1 MVTCYSHLTSKLK
14 TMKVLAQTAEIFEA
28 LSKGQFICSNSVHDE
43 SRKLYNI
50 IDDNFE
56 DLSGY
61 FEAIGFILD
70 KGDEYFYFS
79 RKESKADIER
89 KLEQAYKW
97 IDILDFFKTFNNGF
111 GPGYRFS
118 ADEILVQLKIDANLK
133 DKLEQLKKPLGEGA
147 HRERVQRLIDELEKF
162 GMVELENDISQQY
175 KVLSA
180 FKYIEQLIVSI
191 HITEEVQHEI
201 SQ

>member
-1 MVTCYSHLTSKLK
+1 
-14 TMKVLAQTAEIFEA
+14 MKVPAQTAEIFET

-43 SRKLYNI
+43 NRKLYNI
-50 IDDNFE
+50 VDDNFE
-56 DLSGY
+56 ELYDY
-61 FEAIGFILD
+61 FEAIGFVLD
-70 KGDEYFYFS
+70 KGDEYFYFT
-79 RKESKADIER
+79 RKETKADLER

-97 IDILDFFKTFNNGF
+97 IDILDFFKTYNNSF

-133 DKLEQLKKPLGEGA
+133 DKLEQLKKPIGEGS
-147 HRERVQRLIDELEKF
+147 HRERVQRLIDELAKF
-162 GMVELENDISQQY
+162 GMVELENEISQQY

>member
-1 MVTCYSHLTSKLK
+1 
-14 TMKVLAQTAEIFEA
+14 MKVPGQTATIFET

-43 SRKLYNI
+43 NRKLFNI
-50 IDDNFE
+50 IEDHFE
-56 DLSGY
+56 ELYSY
-61 FEAIGFILD
+61 FEAIGFLLE

-79 RKESKADIER
+79 RKESKADLER

-97 IDILDFFKTFNNGF
+97 IDILDFFKTYNNGF

-133 DKLEQLKKPLGEGA
+133 DKLEQLKKPLGEGSN
-147 HRERVQRLIDELEKF
+147 RERVQRLIDELVKF
-162 GMVELENDISQQY
+162 GLVEMENEISQQY

-180 FKYIEQLIVSI
+180 FKYIEQLIISI

>member
-1 MVTCYSHLTSKLK
+1 MPSHT
-14 TMKVLAQTAEIFEA
+14 TEIFEL
-28 LSKGQFICSNSVHDE
+28 LSKGQFICSNSSDDGN
-43 SRKLYNI
+43 RRLFNI
-50 IDDNFE
+50 IEDNFE
-56 DLSGY
+56 DLYLYYQG
-61 FEAIGFILD
+61 IGFYLE

-79 RKESKADIER
+79 RKEQRADLER
-89 KLEQAYKW
+89 KIEQAYRW
-97 IDILDFFKTFNNGF
+97 IDILDFFKTYNNGF

-118 ADEILVQLKIDANLK
+118 ADEVLVQIKIDAELK
-133 DKLEQLKKPLGEGA
+133 DKLDQLKKPFNEGTN
-147 HRERVQRLIDELEKF
+147 RERVQKMIDELEKF
-162 GMVELENDISQQY
+162 GLIELENEISLQY

>member
-1 MVTCYSHLTSKLK
+1 
-14 TMKVLAQTAEIFEA
+14 MKVPAQTAEIFET
-28 LSKGQFICSNSVHDE
+28 LSKGQFICSNSVHED

-56 DLSGY
+56 ELYNY
-61 FEAIGFILD
+61 FEAIGFVLD
-70 KGDEYFYFS
+70 KGDEYFYFT
-79 RKESKADIER
+79 RKESKADLER

-97 IDILDFFKTFNNGF
+97 IDILDFFKTYNNGF

-118 ADEILVQLKIDANLK
+118 TDEILVQLKIDANLK
-133 DKLEQLKKPLGEGA
+133 DKLEQLKKPLGEGS

-162 GMVELENDISQQY
+162 GMVELENEISQQY

>member
-1 MVTCYSHLTSKLK
+1 
-14 TMKVLAQTAEIFEA
+14 MKVPAQTAEIFET
-28 LSKGQFICSNSVHDE
+28 LSKGQFICSNSVQDQN
-43 SRKLYNI
+43 RKLYNI

-56 DLSGY
+56 DLYNY
-61 FEAIGFILD
+61 FEAIGFSLE
-70 KGDEYFYFS
+70 KGDEYFYFT
-79 RKESKADIER
+79 RKETRADLER

-97 IDILDFFKTFNNGF
+97 IDVLDFFKTYNNGF

-118 ADEILVQLKIDANLK
+118 ADEILVQIKIDANLK
-133 DKLEQLKKPLGEGA
+133 DKLEQLKKPLGEGS

-162 GMVELENDISQQY
+162 GLVELENEISLQY

-180 FKYIEQLIVSI
+180 FKYIEQLIIAI
-191 HITEEVQHEI
+191 HLPEEVQHEI